1 LKKLIVIAGPTASGK
16 TDLAI
21 RIAQYFQ
28 TEIISADSRQC
39 YKELNIGVAKPS
51 DEQLNKVHHYFIN
64 SHSILDDVSVGLYEK
79 YALDSL
85 QEIFIKNDVAV
96 CVGGTGL
103 YIKALCEGIDTMPPI
118 DEKII
123 DQIELNYSTKGI
135 KWLQDEIKIKD
146 ELFFHEGE
154 MSNPARMIRALSF
167 MEGIGESIL
176 QFRKK
181 EIKKRDFE
189 IHSYAIEIE
198 RGVLYQRIND
208 RVDFMIKIGLEDEV
222 KSLLDYQTLKSL
234 NTVGYTEL
242 FKYFNHELSLNE
254 AIEKIKQ
261 HSRNYAKRQITWFKN
276 QGNYKIISAEAIFKE
291 IIDRHQ

>member
-21 RIAQYFQ
+21 QIAQYFQ

-39 YKELNIGVAKPS
+39 YKELKIGVAKPS

-85 QEIFIKNDVAV
+85 QEIFIKNDIAV

-198 RGVLYQRIND
+198 RGILYQRIND

-222 KSLLDYQTLKSL
+222 RSLLNYQTLKSL
-234 NTVGYTEL
+234 NTVGYSEL
-242 FKYFNHELSLNE
+242 FKYFNHEFNLNE

>member
-1 LKKLIVIAGPTASGK
+1 MKKLIVIAGPTASGK

-21 RIAQYFQ
+21 QIAQYFQ

-39 YKELNIGVAKPS
+39 YKELKIGVAKPS

-85 QEIFIKNDVAV
+85 QEIFIKNDIAV

-198 RGVLYQRIND
+198 RGILYQRIND

-222 KSLLDYQTLKSL
+222 RSLLNYQTLKSL
-234 NTVGYTEL
+234 NTVGYSEL
-242 FKYFNHELSLNE
+242 FKYFNHEFNLNE